1 MELESDAI
9 ANIKYFSVNNKIE
22 NNLEVLLVK
31 ISVQDIS
38 DIFKDLLIYSEISEE
53 KNCRLK
59 LKLTLIHHVII
70 ITITKIV
77 KQQFSR
83 FKS

>member
-1 MELESDAI
+1 MELECDAI

-31 ISVQDIS
+31 ISVQEIS

-59 LKLTLIHHVII
+59 LKLYFNT
-70 ITITKIV
+70 
-77 KQQFSR
+77 SCYNPNNYENC
-83 FKS
+83 

>member
-31 ISVQDIS
+31 ISVQEIS
-38 DIFKDLLIYSEISEE
+38 DIFKDLLIYSEISE

-59 LKLTLIHHVII
+59 LKLYFNPSCYNHNNYENC
-70 ITITKIV
+70 
-77 KQQFSR
+77 
-83 FKS
+83 